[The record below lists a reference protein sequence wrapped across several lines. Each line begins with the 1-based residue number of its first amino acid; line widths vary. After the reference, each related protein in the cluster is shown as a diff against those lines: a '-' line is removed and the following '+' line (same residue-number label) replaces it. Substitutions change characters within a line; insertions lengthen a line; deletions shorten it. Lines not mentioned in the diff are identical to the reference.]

1 MRKFDTKVQ
10 YLKYKVLREV
20 ARQAWNDTLLDNV
33 MSIPRELAPRNA
45 ETIYCCVYKERAIL
59 SERVRMAMGGNKQ
72 NPNVIEVIDI
82 ACDECPM
89 GGYEVTNS
97 CRGCLA
103 RRCEDACP
111 KGAITFHNHVAHIDK
126 AKCVDCGACARVCPY
141 SAIVDR
147 KRPCENACKIKAIT
161 MNENKAAAIDNN
173 TCISCGA
180 CALFTPLTIEKN
192 TLMKEFPFS
201 ILCAGLLVVMGYLGM
216 SLGRVDGV
224 ILLVIFAVYLFW
236 MIQSAKKARTA
247 GDKLE
252 AEEEALA
259 EEEIKILPMWKCIVF
274 IIGGMIAI
282 KFGGDFVVDGASA
295 IAAGFGLSQTLI
307 GLTIVAL
314 GTSLPELVTSIV
326 AAKKDEVDMALGNV
340 IGSNI
345 FNILLILGVAAA
357 ISPVTFL
364 MENIIDIII
373 LIIMSAVVWGFAWTS
388 KKVNRKEGIIML
400 LMYAVYMV
408 YICMR

>member
-1 MRKFDTKVQ
+1 MEILKSAVILVIGFVLLIKGADYFVEGSSSVAKKFKVPS
-10 YLKYKVLREV
+10 LIIGMTIV
-20 ARQAWNDTLLDNV
+20 AMGTSL
-33 MSIPRELAPRNA
+33 PELAVSVTA
-45 ETIYCCVYKERAIL
+45 
-59 SERVRMAMGGNKQ
+59 SMAG
-72 NPNVIEVIDI
+72 
-82 ACDECPM
+82 
-89 GGYEVTNS
+89 
-97 CRGCLA
+97 
-103 RRCEDACP
+103 
-111 KGAITFHNHVAHIDK
+111 
-126 AKCVDCGACARVCPY
+126 
-141 SAIVDR
+141 
-147 KRPCENACKIKAIT
+147 
-161 MNENKAAAIDNN
+161 NN
-173 TCISCGA
+173 TLAVSNVAGSNIFNLMVVCGA

-295 IAAGFGLSQTLI
+295 IAAGFGLSQTL
-307 GLTIVAL
+307 

-326 AAKKDEVDMALGNV
+326 AARKDEVDMALGNV

-408 YICMR
+408 YICIR

>member
-1 MRKFDTKVQ
+1 MTHKIGKKSCPWRGLFAVFLEEVGDAEGLGVVVALKVVDAEGFHLVGHFFCFYAFGGDHEAQGMHGGDEVRKVG
-10 YLKYKVLREV
+10 VG
-20 ARQAWNDTLLDNV
+20 
-33 MSIPRELAPRNA
+33 
-45 ETIYCCVYKERAIL
+45 
-59 SERVRMAMGGNKQ
+59 MA
-72 NPNVIEVIDI
+72 
-82 ACDECPM
+82 A
-89 GGYEVTNS
+89 
-97 CRGCLA
+97 
-103 RRCEDACP
+103 
-111 KGAITFHNHVAHIDK
+111 
-126 AKCVDCGACARVCPY
+126 
-141 SAIVDR
+141 
-147 KRPCENACKIKAIT
+147 
-161 MNENKAAAIDNN
+161 
-173 TCISCGA
+173 
-180 CALFTPLTIEKN
+180 
-192 TLMKEFPFS
+192 
-201 ILCAGLLVVMGYLGM
+201 
-216 SLGRVDGV
+216 VDGV

-236 MIQSAKKARTA
+236 MIQSAKKARTS

-259 EEEIKILPMWKCIVF
+259 EEEIKILPMWKCMVF

-326 AAKKDEVDMALGNV
+326 AARKDEVDMALGNV

-357 ISPVTFL
+357 ISPIAFL

-373 LIIMSAVVWGFAWTS
+373 LIIMSVVVWGFAWTS
-388 KKVNRKEGIIML
+388 RKINRTEGIIML

>member
-1 MRKFDTKVQ
+1 MEILKSAVILVIGFVLLIKGADYFVEGSSSVAKKFKVPS
-10 YLKYKVLREV
+10 LIIGMTIV
-20 ARQAWNDTLLDNV
+20 AMGTSL
-33 MSIPRELAPRNA
+33 PELAVSVTA
-45 ETIYCCVYKERAIL
+45 A
-59 SERVRMAMGGNKQ
+59 MAG
-72 NPNVIEVIDI
+72 
-82 ACDECPM
+82 
-89 GGYEVTNS
+89 
-97 CRGCLA
+97 
-103 RRCEDACP
+103 
-111 KGAITFHNHVAHIDK
+111 
-126 AKCVDCGACARVCPY
+126 
-141 SAIVDR
+141 
-147 KRPCENACKIKAIT
+147 
-161 MNENKAAAIDNN
+161 NN
-173 TCISCGA
+173 TLAVSNVAGSNIFNLMVVCGA
-180 CALFTPLTIEKN
+180 CALFAPLAIEKN

-216 SLGRVDGV
+216 SLGRMDGV

-236 MIQSAKKARTA
+236 MIQSAKKARTS

-326 AAKKDEVDMALGNV
+326 AARKDEVDMALGNV

-345 FNILLILGVAAA
+345 FNILFVVGLASIC
-357 ISPVTFL
+357 SPSVLTFG
-364 MENIIDIII
+364 EAFIIDTIVAIAT
-373 LIIMSAVVWGFAWTS
+373 AVLLGLLVLR
-388 KKVNRKEGIIML
+388 KKELTKAGGIIML
-400 LMYAVYMV
+400 VAYAGYFA
-408 YICMR
+408 YLFINPLGLA